1 MEIQLLE
8 IQLLPGTNVKK
19 LNILECGKLDNIFIY
34 FFLLEDSRKEHR
46 QTHIHVQNNNSK
58 SPSKANTIETGTR
71 MKSVSKSKS
80 CEIAIVWR
88 LDPIHTEYD
97 LLYRKRQEKEGIGF
111 ELGIIIP
118 AALVVLL

>member
-19 LNILECGKLDNIFIY
+19 LNILECRKLDNIFIY

-71 MKSVSKSKS
+71 MKSVSKCKS

-97 LLYRKRQEKEGIGF
+97 PLYRKRQKKRG
-111 ELGIIIP
+111 
-118 AALVVLL
+118 LVLSLVLLF